1 MNRLTL
7 LTTRECHLCVAA
19 REALDRVT
27 RETGTGWSEI
37 DVAEDAALAREYGD
51 RLPVVLLDG
60 REHGYWDVD
69 VPRLLRDLAVT
80 DGETADTPKIH
91 D

>member
-7 LTTRECHLCVAA
+7 LTTRECHLCDAA
-19 REALDRVT
+19 RADLDRVA
-27 RETGTGWSEI
+27 RATGESWTEI
-37 DVAEDAALAREYGD
+37 DVADHAEYAREYGD

-69 VPRLLRDLAVT
+69 VPRLERDLAA
-80 DGETADTPKIH
+80 GDTKP
-91 D
+91 